1 MDRPLRIHRT
11 AALTVLALL
20 LYAAGSPPA
29 SACSTDSEALAA
41 LEELRDESGKL
52 YRETTALETNLEDAL
67 ARRARE
73 ASWDKAQTETFRR
86 RLLEDP
92 EYLALHR
99 SREDGAL
106 LAADGLA
113 KLVTAAATE
122 HPAVICAELSKA
134 RFANQ
139 RLRTLLDLEYAW
151 LNRKIWGN

>member
-1 MDRPLRIHRT
+1 MSRPVVRS
-11 AALTVLALL
+11 ALALAVVSL
-20 LYAAGSPPA
+20 SCSLAAGSA
-29 SACSTDSEALAA
+29 RACSTDAEALAA
-41 LEELRDESGKL
+41 LAELRDESTKL
-52 YRETTALETNLEDAL
+52 YRETAALENNLEDAL

-73 ASWDKAQTETFRR
+73 TGWDKVQTEAFRR
-86 RLLEDP
+86 RLLEDT

-99 SREDGAL
+99 SREEGAE

-122 HPAVICAELSKA
+122 HPAVVCTELSKA

-151 LNRKIWGN
+151 LNRKIWGD